1 LGNFAPRKRKKKKQL
16 KLTKVDWPI
25 IDGLP
30 TTKHFGESFSILLHL
45 EQFKM
50 L

>member
-30 TTKHFGESFSILLHL
+30 MTKHFGESFSILLHL